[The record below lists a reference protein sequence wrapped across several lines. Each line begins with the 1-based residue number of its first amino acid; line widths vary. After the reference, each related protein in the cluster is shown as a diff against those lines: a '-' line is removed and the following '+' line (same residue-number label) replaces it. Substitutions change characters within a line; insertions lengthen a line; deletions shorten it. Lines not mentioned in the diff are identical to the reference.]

1 MDENQADQAGSR
13 DSSTHQA
20 TLTIGLN
27 YARDY
32 CRQHGV
38 PGILVMAILIFIFGA
53 WVFYP
58 LTLIVLQSFDG
69 APIGQP
75 TEWTLANW
83 QLAFSDSRIYGALGN
98 SVRVFALYMVI
109 GYPTAVLIAWTLART
124 NIPFS
129 RNLELGFWISFMMPT
144 LSVTIGWTFLL
155 DDNVG
160 MVNVALMRWVPF
172 INEPIFNIFSLPGI
186 IFAHLMANAI
196 SQSVMLLTP
205 AFRNMDVSLE
215 EAGRTSGASEM
226 GTAFR
231 ITLPL
236 MTPPM
241 VLVFMLMMVRM
252 FQSFEIEQIL
262 GRPVGFFI
270 YSTRIF
276 DFIRFFEPPAYG
288 PASALGVLTMAVV
301 LIVIPVQRW
310 LTTRRRYTTVTGEY
324 KPGLNDLGKAR
335 PFVFVAVVALLAML
349 TVIPVLT
356 LLGGSFMTR
365 VGFFDATPLFTTR
378 HWVLILGD
386 PGFQQALRTTLI
398 LASTTA
404 ILSPIIFSLVAYVLV
419 RTKWPGK
426 GFLDSIFW
434 ISSAIPGMVAG
445 LALVTLFLKTPILTM
460 IYGTVFALMLVVV
473 LQGKLLS
480 TQMSKGVILQLG
492 ADLEE
497 AARVSGA
504 GWVRT
509 YLKIW
514 LPLLLPMMIMI
525 GIFNFV
531 LAANTTSSIILLA
544 TRETLTLSILAL
556 EFMTDDSGAKLE
568 EAGIISLFI
577 VFMSVTLALVVR
589 RVSSRFGL
597 QRFERPP
604 T

>member
-1 MDENQADQAGSR
+1 MAVPLAPPLISVRNRSLFSR
-13 DSSTHQA
+13 MGDHR
-20 TLTIGLN
+20 GL
-27 YARDY
+27 
-32 CRQHGV
+32 
-38 PGILVMAILIFIFGA
+38 LVMAILIFIFGA

-58 LTLIVLQSFDG
+58 LALIVLQSFNG
-69 APIGQP
+69 AAIGQP
-75 TEWTLANW
+75 TVWTLANW
-83 QLAFSDSRIYGALGN
+83 QLAFSDARIFGALGN
-98 SVRVFALYMVI
+98 SILVFALYMAI

-129 RNLELGFWISFMMPT
+129 RNLEFGFWISFMMPT

-155 DDNVG
+155 ADNVG
-160 MVNVALMRWVPF
+160 MLNIALMRWVPF
-172 INEPIFNIFSLPGI
+172 IDKPVFNIFSLPGI

-215 EAGRTSGASEM
+215 EAGRTSGASKM

-288 PASALGVLTMAVV
+288 PASALGILTMAVL

-310 LTTRRRYTTVTGEY
+310 LTTRRRYTTVTGQY
-324 KPGLNDLGKAR
+324 KPGFIDLGKAR
-335 PFVFVAVVALLAML
+335 PFVFAAIVTLLAML

-378 HWVLILGD
+378 HWGLILGD
-386 PGFQQALRTTLI
+386 PGFQRALKTTLV

-404 ILSPIIFSLVAYVLV
+404 ILSPIIFSLVAFVLV
-419 RTKWPGK
+419 RTNWPGK
-426 GFLDSIFW
+426 GVLDSVFW
-434 ISSAIPGMVAG
+434 TSSAIPGMVAG
-445 LALVTLFLKTPILTM
+445 LALVALFLKTPVLTM
-460 IYGTVFALMLVVV
+460 IYGTIYALMLVVV

-497 AARVSGA
+497 SARVSGA
-504 GWVRT
+504 GWLRT

-577 VFMSVTLALVVR
+577 VLISVALALVAR
-589 RVSSRFGL
+589 KVSSRFGL
-597 QRFERPP
+597 QRFER
-604 T
+604 TST